1 MSQTP
6 RTRPTIRRV
15 PTGGDPATSMTG
27 PPAERGDYTEERAEP
42 RPRSADYGD
51 YGDYADERAY
61 RPQRMQPRRDSFPI
75 VLAGMLGAL
84 VVGVMI
90 VAYLIASN
98 SNKSN
103 TSPGTGPVS
112 QGVPTLA
119 PAAASSPAGSSGG
132 KDVATAT
139 ATGPDN
145 RLGTVLPSEGQVHV
159 KESTPIT
166 YQSYPPSSGTH
177 YGKTADYGFKDL
189 EAPEGQLVHN
199 LEHGA
204 IVIYYK
210 PGTQVDVLQELRDV
224 YANFP
229 PAKYGKVK
237 MVITPY
243 SNPKM
248 QTPIEI
254 ASWTRVQPFA
264 SFDRDGL
271 LKFYQAN
278 VDKGPEDVP

>member
-15 PTGGDPATSMTG
+15 PTGSDPATNMTDA
-27 PPAERGDYTEERAEP
+27 PAEEGDYTEESAELQ
-42 RPRSADYGD
+42 RKSADYGD
-51 YGDYADERAY
+51 YGDERAY
-61 RPQRMQPRRDSFPI
+61 RSQMTQPRRDSFPI
-75 VLAGMLGAL
+75 VLTGILGAM

-90 VAYLIASN
+90 AAYLIASSGN
-98 SNKSN
+98 RSN
-103 TSPGTGPVS
+103 TGQSAGTNSVS

-132 KDVATAT
+132 KDAAT

-145 RLGTVLPSEGQVHV
+145 RLGTVLPSEGQTHV
-159 KESTPIT
+159 KDSTPIA

-177 YGKTADYGFKDL
+177 YGKTADYGFKDQEVL
-189 EAPEGQLVHN
+189 EGQLVHN

-210 PGTQVDVLQELRDV
+210 PGIQADVLQELRDV

-254 ASWTRVQPFA
+254 ASWMHVQPFA
-264 SFDRDGL
+264 SFARDGL